1 MAKTWKRIGALT
13 MGAITAAAVVA
24 TTAVAC
30 GKKGEGKGEYTYRD
44 VYETAPSTWNPH
56 TYRTKEDGYVNGY
69 TTLGLYSFFFTD
81 DYSGYEVRPE
91 MAAAEPIDVTEKY
104 KADEKWGIPA
114 EADSGYAYEIQLN
127 PLAKWEDGTPINAET
142 YVYSME
148 RLLNPDLL
156 NYRASNYYTGDLVIK
171 NAEKY
176 NLGKS
181 DEEREE
187 IPFTDVGI
195 FSTGEYSL
203 TIVLEKSLKGF
214 YLLYS
219 LSDNWIVKKDLYE
232 ASLAGGNGYNTTKE
246 TTSSYGPYK
255 LTQYLPEQQITFERN
270 PAWYGWTDGKHGGMY
285 EATRIVARRVA
296 EASTRKQMFLR
307 GELEQYGLQAEDYA
321 EYRSSDYAHSEPGQ
335 TVFFLILCGDEDGLR
350 LREGAGVHKRILSL
364 ESFRKAMAVTYQKEF
379 FASTISPARSGAY
392 GLIGGQDVWNVETGE
407 AYRST
412 PQAKRVLCD
421 FYGVNVDDFG
431 GNLDEAA
438 ASITGYDPAL
448 AGRLFQEAFAEAKQK
463 FGMKDTDV
471 VEIEYAVASA
481 SAFITKTIDYLNGE
495 LEKVLAPAGLSGRVR
510 IVESVPYGNTWQ
522 EKIRGGQSDTVLAGW
537 TGGIL
542 NPFNTIQ
549 YYTNPLYEP
558 YCNGWYDTT
567 KVTATVEIDGEPLT
581 LSLTEWG
588 EALNGQAV
596 TKNGKAYNF
605 GYGVASDETRLTVL
619 SAVEGKI
626 LSGYSYIPM
635 LQDGSFYLLSQ
646 KVSYPTERFDPV
658 LGYGGVK
665 YLRFNH
671 DDADWNAYVKKAG
684 GQINYK

>member
-1 MAKTWKRIGALT
+1 MRRRWKKASALALSALT
-13 MGAITAAAVVA
+13 A
-24 TTAVAC
+24 TTVLGGC
-30 GKKGEGKGEYTYRD
+30 GKGSDGVGEYTYRD

-56 TYRTKEDGYVNGY
+56 TYRTRDDAYVNGY
-69 TTLGLYSFFFTD
+69 TTLGLYDFFFNE
-81 DYSGYEVRPE
+81 DYSRYEVRPE
-91 MAAAEPIDVTEKY
+91 MAAAEPIDVTERY
-104 KADEKWGIPA
+104 KSEEKWGIPQD
-114 EADSGYAYEIQLN
+114 ADSGYAYEIPLN

-142 YVYSME
+142 YVYSMQ
-148 RLLNPDLL
+148 RLLDPELL
-156 NYRASNYYTGDLVIK
+156 NYRASNYYTGNLVIK

-176 NLGKS
+176 NLGKAD
-181 DEEREE
+181 DEAEE

-195 FSTGEYSL
+195 FTSGEYSF
-203 TIVLEKSLKGF
+203 TIVLEKALKGF

-232 ASLAGGNGYNTTKE
+232 AALSGGDGYNTTKE

-255 LTQYLPEQQITFERN
+255 LTQYLPEQQMTFEKN
-270 PAWYGWTDGKHGGMY
+270 NEWYGWTDEKHGGMY
-285 EATRIVARRVA
+285 AATRIIARRVA

-307 GELEQYGLQAEDYA
+307 GELETYGLQAEDYA

-335 TVFFLILCGDEDGLR
+335 TVFFLILCGDEKGLQ
-350 LREGAGVHKRILSL
+350 LREGAGVQKRILSL
-364 ESFRKAMAVTYQKEF
+364 ETFRKAMAVTYQKEF

-392 GLIGGQDVWNVETGE
+392 GLLGRQDVWNVETGE
-407 AYRST
+407 AYRDT
-412 PQAKRVLCD
+412 PQAKQVLCD
-421 FYGVNVDDFG
+421 FYGVDVADFG
-431 GNLDEAA
+431 GDLDAAA

-448 AGRLFQEAFAEAKQK
+448 AGELFKQAFAEAKAK
-463 FGMKDTDV
+463 FGMKDSDR
-471 VEIEYAVASA
+471 VEIEYAVATS

-558 YCNGWYDTT
+558 YANAWYDTR
-567 KVTATVEIDGEPLT
+567 KIEATLEIDSVPVTLT
-581 LSLTEWG
+581 LTEWG
-588 EALNGQAV
+588 EALNGQAIERG
-596 TKNGKAYNF
+596 GKTYNF
-605 GYGVASDETRLTVL
+605 GYGIATDETRLKIL
-619 SAVEGKI
+619 AAVEGKI

-646 KVSYPTERFDPV
+646 KVRYPTEEYDPV

-665 YLRFNH
+665 YLRFGF
-671 DDADWNAYVKKAG
+671 DDAEWAKFVKRSG
-684 GQINYK
+684 GQLNYK

>member
-1 MAKTWKRIGALT
+1 MKRKWKQAGALALGALT
-13 MGAITAAAVVA
+13 ATAAFGG
-24 TTAVAC
+24 C
-30 GKKGEGKGEYTYRD
+30 GKGDGGVGEYTYRD

-56 TYRTKEDGYVNGY
+56 TYRTKDDAYVNGY
-69 TTLGLYSFFFTD
+69 TTLGLYDFFFNE

-91 MAAAEPIDVTEKY
+91 MAAAEPIDVTERY
-104 KADEKWGIPA
+104 KAEAKWEIPA
-114 EADSGYAYEIQLN
+114 DADSGYAYEIPLN
-127 PLAKWEDGTPINAET
+127 PQAKWEDGTPINAET
-142 YVYSME
+142 YVYSMQK
-148 RLLNPDLL
+148 LLDPDLL
-156 NYRASNYYTGDLVIK
+156 NYRASNYYTGDLVLK

-176 NLGKS
+176 NLGKAD
-181 DEEREE
+181 DESEE

-195 FSTGEYSL
+195 FATGEYSF
-203 TIVLEKSLKGF
+203 TIVLEKALKGF

-232 ASLAGGNGYNTTKE
+232 ASLSGGDGYNTTKE

-255 LTQYLPEQQITFERN
+255 LTQYLPEQQMTFEKN
-270 PAWYGWTDGKHGGMY
+270 DAWYGWTDEKHGGMY
-285 EATRIVARRVA
+285 AATRIVARRVA

-307 GELEQYGLQAEDYA
+307 GELETYGLQAEDYA

-335 TVFFLILCGDEDGLR
+335 TVFFLILCGDEKGLQ

-364 ESFRKAMAVTYQKEF
+364 GSFRKAMAVTYQKEF

-392 GLIGGQDVWNVETGE
+392 GLLGRQDVWNVETGE
-407 AYRST
+407 AYRDT
-412 PQAKRVLCD
+412 PQAKQVLCD
-421 FYGVNVDDFG
+421 FYGVDVADFG
-431 GNLDEAA
+431 GDLGAAA
-438 ASITGYDPAL
+438 ASITGYDPTL
-448 AGRLFQEAFAEAKQK
+448 AGELFKQAFQEAKEK
-463 FGMKDTDV
+463 FGMKDSDR
-471 VEIEYAVASA
+471 VEIEYAVASS

-510 IVESVPYGNTWQ
+510 IVESVPYGNTWP
-522 EKIRGGQSDTVLAGW
+522 EKIRSGQSDTVLAGW

-558 YCNGWYDTT
+558 YANGWYDTREIE
-567 KVTATVEIDGEPLT
+567 ATVEIDGSPVTLT
-581 LSLTEWG
+581 LTEWG

-596 TKNGKAYNF
+596 EKNGKSYNF
-605 GYGVASDETRLTVL
+605 GYGIATDETRLSIL
-619 SAVEGKI
+619 AAMEGKI

-646 KVSYPTERFDPV
+646 KVSYPTETYDPV

-665 YLRFNH
+665 YLRFGF
-671 DDADWNAYVKKAG
+671 DDAEWNRFVKKSG
-684 GQINYK
+684 GQLSYK